1 MRQSLSHPTACSCD
15 IWGVLGVLRKQDCK
29 ETLRLEEEDRVFF
42 LVSPIDIAVGPWAC
56 PLVSLSLSLNLC
68 NMESSKKSILVGTRG
83 W

>member
-42 LVSPIDIAVGPWAC
+42 FFWYLLLTLLWDPGHVPWY
-56 PLVSLSLSLNLC
+56 L
-68 NMESSKKSILVGTRG
+68 
-83 W
+83 